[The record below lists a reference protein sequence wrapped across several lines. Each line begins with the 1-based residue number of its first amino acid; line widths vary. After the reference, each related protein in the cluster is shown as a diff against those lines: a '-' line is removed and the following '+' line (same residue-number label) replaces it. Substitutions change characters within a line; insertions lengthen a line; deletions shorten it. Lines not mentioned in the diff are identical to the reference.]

1 MGVQNDHSTTETY
14 HGYVETTDDALR
26 IFEACRRGILRRR
39 SRRLCESERKE
50 ITSGSLFVWEERE
63 SGIRR
68 WTDSKRWSPS
78 RVNGCFLVYNELHP
92 KPTARNTSAD
102 MPLDDGLVKK
112 ALSLFTNSSSK
123 LHLVCYYRKSDVD
136 QGRLDSP
143 ATDPMLRDIV
153 IPRSLYP
160 DVIPDAVEA
169 AGVGEE
175 EASSTPSAGML
186 TPGGCG
192 IGRGGGRRLSVAACP
207 LLGTQ
212 NQDRRL
218 SSCLQAHDCRL
229 VASTQPCLIHSDPA
243 AEPPS
248 SIVAGRAAAPMPSA
262 GQTAAF
268 QKWQQQQQQAIKP
281 LPASSHAATALAYAA
296 ESIGRPS
303 DRSNNSSNN
312 DSNSSESTLFS
323 AESAMGQ
330 KPAGRI
336 SPPSANKALH
346 RKLRLPAISLR
357 DRSHSQQLR
366 AEELPM
372 PAGPT
377 TPGAAAAY
385 HTSADAA
392 GQIGGAPAWFKPM
405 GCATAPSSRRSTL
418 VDGSYFPAPPN
429 DNRSSRSS
437 SNGSSPHPYP
447 CALVDSRCGGEE
459 DPIAAAIRLPPMSEL
474 LRSINS
480 NGSTGRSSPADTEA
494 RRQPAAAAAAVENT
508 RAKYAR
514 VPWNSNNKHH
524 RSGAARGSDTLLPSL
539 HLSESSPHFPRRDYA
554 KAACAVSPDIS
565 SRNPPMAMPMGAAAA
580 AAPPSMFA
588 ASVPL
593 HSYSIR

>member
-1 MGVQNDHSTTETY
+1 MGVRNDHSTTETY

-39 SRRLCESERKE
+39 GRRLCESERKE
-50 ITSGSLFVWEERE
+50 ITSGSLFAWEERE

-136 QGRLDSP
+136 QGRLNSP

-192 IGRGGGRRLSVAACP
+192 IGIGRGGGRRLSVAACP

-229 VASTQPCLIHSDPA
+229 VASTQPCLIHSGPA

-248 SIVAGRAAAPMPSA
+248 SIVAGRSAAPMPSA
-262 GQTAAF
+262 DQTAAF
-268 QKWQQQQQQAIKP
+268 QKWQQQQQQAIKT
-281 LPASSHAATALAYAA
+281 LPGSSHGATAPAYAA

-303 DRSNNSSNN
+303 DRSNSNSNN

-330 KPAGRI
+330 KPAGRA
-336 SPPSANKALH
+336 SPPLANKALH

-372 PAGPT
+372 PAAGPT
-377 TPGAAAAY
+377 TAQEAAAAY

-392 GQIGGAPAWFKPM
+392 GQIGGAPAWFQPM
-405 GCATAPSSRRSTL
+405 GSATAPS
-418 VDGSYFPAPPN
+418 
-429 DNRSSRSS
+429 
-437 SNGSSPHPYP
+437 
-447 CALVDSRCGGEE
+447 
-459 DPIAAAIRLPPMSEL
+459 
-474 LRSINS
+474 
-480 NGSTGRSSPADTEA
+480 
-494 RRQPAAAAAAVENT
+494 
-508 RAKYAR
+508 
-514 VPWNSNNKHH
+514 
-524 RSGAARGSDTLLPSL
+524 
-539 HLSESSPHFPRRDYA
+539 
-554 KAACAVSPDIS
+554 
-565 SRNPPMAMPMGAAAA
+565 
-580 AAPPSMFA
+580 
-588 ASVPL
+588 
-593 HSYSIR
+593 

>member
-1 MGVQNDHSTTETY
+1 MPTMVIRNDHSTTETY

-68 WTDSKRWSPS
+68 WTDSRRWSPS
-78 RVNGCFLVYNELHP
+78 RVNGCFLVYSELHP
-92 KPTARNTSAD
+92 KPTAAARNTSAD

-136 QGRLDSP
+136 QGRLKAP
-143 ATDPMLRDIV
+143 ATDPLLRDIV

-169 AGVGEE
+169 GVGEA
-175 EASSTPSAGML
+175 ASSTPSAGML

-192 IGRGGGRRLSVAACP
+192 IGSGGRRLSVAVCP

-218 SSCLQAHDCRL
+218 SSCLQTHDYRL

-243 AEPPS
+243 EPPS
-248 SIVAGRAAAPMPSA
+248 PIVAGRAAAPMPS
-262 GQTAAF
+262 GLQMAAS
-268 QKWQQQQQQAIKP
+268 QKLKLQQQQAIKA
-281 LPASSHAATALAYAA
+281 LSASSHATTPADA
-296 ESIGRPS
+296 ESISRPS
-303 DRSNNSSNN
+303 DRSNSSNN

-323 AESAMGQ
+323 AESAMAQ

-336 SPPSANKALH
+336 SPSSAKALH
-346 RKLRLPAISLR
+346 RRLRLPAINLH

-366 AEELPM
+366 PEELPT
-372 PAGPT
+372 PAGQM
-377 TPGAAAAY
+377 ALEAAAY
-385 HTSADAA
+385 TSADA
-392 GQIGGAPAWFKPM
+392 GQMGGAPAWFQPM

-429 DNRSSRSS
+429 DNRSS
-437 SNGSSPHPYP
+437 SNGSPHPHPHPHP
-447 CALVDSRCGGEE
+447 CAPVDSRCGGEE
-459 DPIAAAIRLPPMSEL
+459 DPSAAAIRLPPMSEL

-480 NGSTGRSSPADTEA
+480 NSTVRSSPADTEA
-494 RRQPAAAAAAVENT
+494 KNPAAAAVENT

-514 VPWNSNNKHH
+514 VPWNSNNKHQHHNH
-524 RSGAARGSDTLLPSL
+524 RHSGAARGSDTLLPSL
-539 HLSESSPHFPRRDYA
+539 HLPETSQQFLRRDYA
-554 KAACAVSPDIS
+554 KATRAVSPDIS
-565 SRNPPMAMPMGAAAA
+565 SSNRNGRNLPMAMPMAAA